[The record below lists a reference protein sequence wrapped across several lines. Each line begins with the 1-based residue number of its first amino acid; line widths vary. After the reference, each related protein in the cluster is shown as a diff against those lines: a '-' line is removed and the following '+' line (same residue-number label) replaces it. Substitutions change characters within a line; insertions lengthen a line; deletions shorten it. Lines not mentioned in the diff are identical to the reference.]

1 VSQIYSNGATG
12 VIALS
17 LRGTG
22 ACGPI
27 IKLVSDYSSSTW
39 FISQDSA
46 FTVYNINGTGSYL
59 TYGGTAWSTGSD
71 IRLKKNVTTIDTTLD
86 KILALR
92 PVLYQW
98 KAEND
103 GVFHPGFIAQEVE
116 TVLPEL
122 ITEAQNVYLKD
133 NAKGLSMTNFIP
145 YIVKA
150 FQEQNEVVQ
159 SQQSQIQELHTKL
172 AAMEARLAA
181 AGF

>member
-1 VSQIYSNGATG
+1 MHTHRVTKFSH
-12 VIALS
+12 
-17 LRGTG
+17 
-22 ACGPI
+22 
-27 IKLVSDYSSSTW
+27 
-39 FISQDSA
+39 FHISHRSA
-46 FTVYNINGTGSYL
+46 FGK
-59 TYGGTAWSTGSD
+59 
-71 IRLKKNVTTIDTTLD
+71 R
-86 KILALR
+86 ILSR
-92 PVLYQW
+92 
-98 KAEND
+98 KSCS
-103 GVFHPGFIAQEVE
+103 VFHPGFIAQEVE